1 MSGHGVVTV
10 VGDLV
15 EDVVVWLTG
24 PVAVGT
30 DNPATVRRSPGGSAA
45 NVAASVARAGG
56 RARFVGRVGDDG
68 SGDVLAGQ
76 LGTAGVDVRVQRGG
90 RTGTVV
96 VLVDPDGERT
106 MFPDRG
112 AAAALGPID
121 PAWLDGTAVLHVPAY
136 GLQTAAA
143 VLVDAARA
151 VRADDGA
158 VTVDVSATSVVTGI
172 GTEPLRALFDEL
184 APAIVFAN
192 LDEATALGLLDGCPP
207 WPVVVKRGPQPA
219 LVVRPDGS
227 ITEVPAVAVDG
238 VRDTTGAGDAFAGGF
253 LAAWTIGGGNGDLV
267 AACAAGHAAAAAVL
281 GHAGARA

>member
-1 MSGHGVVTV
+1 MSGGGAVTV

-24 PVAVGT
+24 PVTVGT
-30 DNPATVRRSPGGSAA
+30 DNPAAVRRSPGGSAA
-45 NVAASVARAGG
+45 NVAAAVARAGG

-68 SGDVLAGQ
+68 SGDVLAAQ
-76 LGTAGVDVRVQRGG
+76 LGAAGVDVRVQRGG

-112 AAAALGPID
+112 AAAALQGID

-136 GLQTAAA
+136 GLQTAAT
-143 VLVDAARA
+143 VLVDAART
-151 VRADDGA
+151 VRAAGGA
-158 VTVDVSATSVVTGI
+158 VTVDVSATSVVD
-172 GTEPLRALFDEL
+172 ALGAGALCELFGEL

-192 LDEATALGLLDGCPP
+192 HDEAVALGVIDTCPP

-227 ITEVPAVAVDG
+227 ITEVPAVAVDR

-253 LAAWTIGGGNGDLV
+253 LAAWTAGAGTDLV

-281 GHAGARA
+281 GRAGAR